1 MTVRSRILLVFLLAL
16 ASGFFALER
25 WLSLELRPRYYQSF
39 EEPLV
44 DLANILAEIA
54 GQEFDRPQPE
64 FKNLQAAF
72 QRVYQRNPN
81 ADIYGLHK
89 NDIDVRVYITDR
101 NGKVVFDSQLKALGQ
116 NFANW
121 RDVHLTLQGQYGVRS
136 SPLTEIPLRHD
147 DREAR
152 SIAYVAAPII
162 RNGDLVGVLSVGK
175 PKVNVTQF
183 ILTARQDL
191 LWAVAGI
198 ALLALLTVTLLYL
211 WISRPLYQ
219 VAQFAKGI
227 AQGETLT
234 TPDLGD
240 NEIGSVAK
248 AISAMRQALDGK
260 QYIERYTQTLAH
272 ELKSPLTS
280 IKASAELLLEDMPP
294 AQRQRFIENIQSEN
308 QRALNL
314 IQRLLELAAVEN
326 RQGVI
331 DKQPLALAEII
342 QEITSSLHASF
353 SQKQLHLVIEQ
364 SDPITLQGERFLI
377 RQALFNILDNSIA
390 YSPIGSQITLRAFVE
405 AQQIIISLN
414 DQGSGIPDYAKDRLF
429 ERFYSLPRP
438 DSQIRSSGLGL
449 SFVKEVMELHHGMV
463 KLTSAE
469 NGTEAV
475 LAFPSN

>member
-1 MTVRSRILLVFLLAL
+1 
-16 ASGFFALER
+16 
-25 WLSLELRPRYYQSF
+25 
-39 EEPLV
+39 
-44 DLANILAEIA
+44 
-54 GQEFDRPQPE
+54 
-64 FKNLQAAF
+64 
-72 QRVYQRNPN
+72 
-81 ADIYGLHK
+81 
-89 NDIDVRVYITDR
+89 
-101 NGKVVFDSQLKALGQ
+101 
-116 NFANW
+116 
-121 RDVHLTLQGQYGVRS
+121 VRS

-280 IKASAELLLEDMPP
+280 IKVCTTATLYREYPI
-294 AQRQRFIENIQSEN
+294 RKSEG
-308 QRALNL
+308 L
-314 IQRLLELAAVEN
+314 
-326 RQGVI
+326 
-331 DKQPLALAEII
+331 K
-342 QEITSSLHASF
+342 F
-353 SQKQLHLVIEQ
+353 
-364 SDPITLQGERFLI
+364 DPT
-377 RQALFNILDNSIA
+377 IA
-390 YSPIGSQITLRAFVE
+390 GTGRSGKSPRCH
-405 AQQIIISLN
+405 
-414 DQGSGIPDYAKDRLF
+414 R
-429 ERFYSLPRP
+429 
-438 DSQIRSSGLGL
+438 
-449 SFVKEVMELHHGMV
+449 
-463 KLTSAE
+463 
-469 NGTEAV
+469 
-475 LAFPSN
+475 